1 MFDDTMKVVTVI
13 GACLPHHYHM
23 KLFSEP
29 SITVSKYQSVEKVFE
44 VTKVLFR
51 SIIINPKSI
60 VFLFLGKGHV

>member
-13 GACLPHHYHM
+13 GACFPHHDHL
-23 KLFSEP
+23 KLLSKP
-29 SITVSKYQSVEKVFE
+29 SITVSKYRSVEEVFE

-60 VFLFLGKGHV
+60 VFLFLGKGHI